1 MPPLA
6 SLYADATTALYTAFL
21 ALNPVLSLDSTATLD
36 TAVGARPRRRR
47 LP

>member
-6 SLYADATTALYTAFL
+6 SLYADAIAALYTAFL
-21 ALNPVLSLDSTATLD
+21 ALDPVLGLDSAATLD
-36 TAVGARPRRRR
+36 TAADARPRRCH